1 MTWRRGALLFFAAL
15 AGALIPLIPTVQVA
29 GALTAPIELAGGL
42 LRELSLSGPGGN
54 VLAWAIV
61 LLAAGLPLLLLVL
74 PPNRGR
80 RHWEDIFLPASSLLL
95 IGLAFC
101 AANPSYLDRFFG
113 STLLIA
119 AAVIW
124 VSLLVFWGVLRLL
137 RGMEEAPLER
147 LSGVLRILLVGCA
160 ALLVFAAASRV
171 SGAIVE
177 INNLQQDWTLFL
189 AVASVPEPSGLTG
202 DQLPLVELIPDL
214 LGAWM
219 LLLAADLTT
228 ALARD
233 PFGEESV
240 GRCVT
245 TARWSRL
252 AIQATLV
259 LALGVNLVKL
269 ARYDSLITEV
279 KVSLDLPLIPL
290 ILSAALYLLCR
301 CVQRGAGVSSGGG
314 SFRRTT
320 TPSFKEIGVRR

>member
-15 AGALIPLIPTVQVA
+15 AGVLIPLIPTVQVA

-101 AANPSYLDRFFG
+101 AVNPSYLDRFFG

-137 RGMEEAPLER
+137 RGMEEAPLEK

-202 DQLPLVELIPDL
+202 DQALNIALALPLVELIPDL

-301 CVQRGAGVSSGGG
+301 CVQRGRELQEDNDS
-314 SFRRTT
+314 
-320 TPSFKEIGVRR
+320 II

>member
-29 GALTAPIELAGGL
+29 GAMTAPIELAGGL

-101 AANPSYLDRFFG
+101 AVNPSYLDRFFG

-119 AAVIW
+119 AAMIW

-160 ALLVFAAASRV
+160 ALLVFAAASRG
-171 SGAIVE
+171 SGAVVE
-177 INNLQQDWTLFL
+177 IKDFQQDWTLFL
-189 AVASVPEPSGLTG
+189 AVVSVPEPTGLTA
-202 DQLPLVELIPDL
+202 DQFLVLALPLLELIPDL

-301 CVQRGAGVSSGGG
+301 CVQRGRELQEDNDS
-314 SFRRTT
+314 
-320 TPSFKEIGVRR
+320 II

>member
-29 GALTAPIELAGGL
+29 GAMTAPIELAGGL

-101 AANPSYLDRFFG
+101 AVNPSYLDRFFG

-137 RGMEEAPLER
+137 RGMEEAPLEK

-202 DQLPLVELIPDL
+202 DQALNIALALPLVELIPDL

-269 ARYDSLITEV
+269 ARYDSLITEA

-301 CVQRGAGVSSGGG
+301 CVQRGRELQEDNDS
-314 SFRRTT
+314 
-320 TPSFKEIGVRR
+320 II

>member
-1 MTWRRGALLFFAAL
+1 MTWRRGVLLFFAAL

-101 AANPSYLDRFFG
+101 AVNPSYLDRFFG

-137 RGMEEAPLER
+137 RGMEEAPLEK

-202 DQLPLVELIPDL
+202 DQALNIALALPLVELIPDL

-219 LLLAADLTT
+219 LLLAADLTA

-240 GRCVT
+240 RRCVT
-245 TARWSRL
+245 TARRSRR
-252 AIQATLV
+252 AIQVTLV
-259 LALGVNLVKL
+259 LTLAVNLVKL
-269 ARYDSLITEV
+269 IRYDYLISEV

-290 ILSAALYLLCR
+290 TLSAALYLLCR
-301 CVQRGAGVSSGGG
+301 CIQRG
-314 SFRRTT
+314 
-320 TPSFKEIGVRR
+320 KELQEDNDSII

>member
-101 AANPSYLDRFFG
+101 AVNPSYLDRLFG

-137 RGMEEAPLER
+137 RGMEEAPLEK

-202 DQLPLVELIPDL
+202 DQALNIALALPLVELIPDL

-259 LALGVNLVKL
+259 LTLGVNLVKL

-301 CVQRGAGVSSGGG
+301 CVQRGRELQEDNDS
-314 SFRRTT
+314 
-320 TPSFKEIGVRR
+320 II

>member
-101 AANPSYLDRFFG
+101 AVNPSYLDRFFG

-137 RGMEEAPLER
+137 RGMEEAPLEK

-202 DQLPLVELIPDL
+202 DQVLNISLAL

-233 PFGEESV
+233 PFGEENV

-301 CVQRGAGVSSGGG
+301 CVQRGRELQEDNDS
-314 SFRRTT
+314 
-320 TPSFKEIGVRR
+320 II

>member
-1 MTWRRGALLFFAAL
+1 MTWRRGVLLFFAAL

-29 GALTAPIELAGGL
+29 GAMTAPIELAGGL

-54 VLAWAIV
+54 LLAWAIV

-80 RHWEDIFLPASSLLL
+80 RHWEDALLPISSLLL

-101 AANPSYLDRFFG
+101 AVNPSYLDRFFG

-137 RGMEEAPLER
+137 RGMEEAPLEK

-202 DQLPLVELIPDL
+202 DQALNIALALPLVELIPDL

-233 PFGEESV
+233 PVGEESV

-301 CVQRGAGVSSGGG
+301 CVQRGRELQEDNDS
-314 SFRRTT
+314 
-320 TPSFKEIGVRR
+320 II

>member
-1 MTWRRGALLFFAAL
+1 MTWRRGVLLFFAAL

-29 GALTAPIELAGGL
+29 GAMTAPIELAGGL

-54 VLAWAIV
+54 LLAWAIV

-80 RHWEDIFLPASSLLL
+80 RHWEDALLPISSLLL

-101 AANPSYLDRFFG
+101 AVNPSYLDRFFG

-137 RGMEEAPLER
+137 RGMEEAPLEK

-202 DQLPLVELIPDL
+202 DQALNIALALPLVELIPDL

-301 CVQRGAGVSSGGG
+301 CVQRGRELQEDNDS
-314 SFRRTT
+314 
-320 TPSFKEIGVRR
+320 II

>member
-1 MTWRRGALLFFAAL
+1 MTWRRGVLLFFAAL
-15 AGALIPLIPTVQVA
+15 AGVLIPLIPTVQVA

-101 AANPSYLDRFFG
+101 AVNPSYLDRFFG

-137 RGMEEAPLER
+137 RGMEEAPLEK

-202 DQLPLVELIPDL
+202 DQALNIALALPLVELIPDL

-301 CVQRGAGVSSGGG
+301 CVQRGRELQEDNDS
-314 SFRRTT
+314 
-320 TPSFKEIGVRR
+320 II

>member
-29 GALTAPIELAGGL
+29 GAMTAPIELAGGL

-54 VLAWAIV
+54 VLAWALV

-80 RHWEDIFLPASSLLL
+80 RHREDIFLPASSLLL

-101 AANPSYLDRFFG
+101 AANPSYLNDDFG
-113 STLLIA
+113 TTWLIA
-119 AAVIW
+119 AAVVW

-137 RGMEEAPLER
+137 RGMEEAPLEK

-160 ALLVFAAASRV
+160 ALLVFAAAARG
-171 SGAIVE
+171 SGAVVE
-177 INNLQQDWTLFL
+177 INDSQQDWTLFL
-189 AVASVPEPSGLTG
+189 AVASVPEPTGLTA
-202 DQLPLVELIPDL
+202 DQFFVFALPLLELIPDL

-228 ALARD
+228 ALARE

-240 GRCVT
+240 GQCVT

-252 AIQATLV
+252 AIQVTLV
-259 LALGVNLVKL
+259 LALVINFVKL
-269 ARYDSLITEV
+269 FWFDYLSGLVEI
-279 KVSLDLPLIPL
+279 SLDIPLIPL

-301 CVQRGAGVSSGGG
+301 CVQRGRELQEDNDS
-314 SFRRTT
+314 
-320 TPSFKEIGVRR
+320 II

>member
-101 AANPSYLDRFFG
+101 AVNPSYLDRFFG

-202 DQLPLVELIPDL
+202 DQALNIALALPLVELIPDL

-301 CVQRGAGVSSGGG
+301 CVQRGRELQEDNDS
-314 SFRRTT
+314 
-320 TPSFKEIGVRR
+320 II

>member
-80 RHWEDIFLPASSLLL
+80 RHWEDFFLPASSLLL

-101 AANPSYLDRFFG
+101 AVNPSYLDRFFG

-137 RGMEEAPLER
+137 RGMEEAPLEK

-202 DQLPLVELIPDL
+202 DQALNIALALPLVELIPDL

-301 CVQRGAGVSSGGG
+301 CVQRGRELQEDNDS
-314 SFRRTT
+314 
-320 TPSFKEIGVRR
+320 II

>member
-101 AANPSYLDRFFG
+101 AVNPSYLDRFFG

-137 RGMEEAPLER
+137 RGMEEAPLEK

-202 DQLPLVELIPDL
+202 DQALNIALALPLVELIPDL

-301 CVQRGAGVSSGGG
+301 CIQRGRELQEDNDS
-314 SFRRTT
+314 
-320 TPSFKEIGVRR
+320 II

>member
-101 AANPSYLDRFFG
+101 AVNPSYLDRFFG

-137 RGMEEAPLER
+137 RGMEEAPLEK

-202 DQLPLVELIPDL
+202 DQVLNIALALPLVELIPDL

-301 CVQRGAGVSSGGG
+301 CVQRGRELQEDNDS
-314 SFRRTT
+314 
-320 TPSFKEIGVRR
+320 II

>member
-54 VLAWAIV
+54 VLAWALV

-101 AANPSYLDRFFG
+101 AVNPSYLDRFFG

-137 RGMEEAPLER
+137 RGMEEAPLEK

-202 DQLPLVELIPDL
+202 DQTLNIALALPLVELIPDL

-301 CVQRGAGVSSGGG
+301 CVQRGRELQEDNDS
-314 SFRRTT
+314 
-320 TPSFKEIGVRR
+320 II

>member
-101 AANPSYLDRFFG
+101 AVNPSYLDRFFG

-119 AAVIW
+119 AAVVW

-202 DQLPLVELIPDL
+202 DQALNIALALPLVELIPDL

-228 ALARD
+228 ALARE

-252 AIQATLV
+252 AIQVTLV

-301 CVQRGAGVSSGGG
+301 CVQRGRELQEDNDS
-314 SFRRTT
+314 
-320 TPSFKEIGVRR
+320 II

>member
-29 GALTAPIELAGGL
+29 GAMTAPIELAGGL

-54 VLAWAIV
+54 LLAWAIV

-101 AANPSYLDRFFG
+101 AVNPSYLDRFFG

-202 DQLPLVELIPDL
+202 DQALNIALALPLVELIPDL

-279 KVSLDLPLIPL
+279 KVSLDLPLIPV

-301 CVQRGAGVSSGGG
+301 CVQRGRELQEDNDS
-314 SFRRTT
+314 
-320 TPSFKEIGVRR
+320 II

>member
-15 AGALIPLIPTVQVA
+15 AGVLIPLIPTVQVA
-29 GALTAPIELAGGL
+29 GAMTAPIELAGGL

-54 VLAWAIV
+54 VLAWALV

-119 AAVIW
+119 AAMIW

-202 DQLPLVELIPDL
+202 DQALNIALALPLVELIPDL

-301 CVQRGAGVSSGGG
+301 CVQRGRELQEDNDS
-314 SFRRTT
+314 
-320 TPSFKEIGVRR
+320 II

>member
-29 GALTAPIELAGGL
+29 GAMTAPIELAGGL

-54 VLAWAIV
+54 VLAWALV

-101 AANPSYLDRFFG
+101 AANPSYLNDDFG
-113 STLLIA
+113 TTWLIA
-119 AAVIW
+119 AAVVW

-137 RGMEEAPLER
+137 RGMEEAPLEK

-160 ALLVFAAASRV
+160 ALLVFAAAARG
-171 SGAIVE
+171 SGAVVE
-177 INNLQQDWTLFL
+177 IKDFQQDWTLFL
-189 AVASVPEPSGLTG
+189 AVASVPEPTGLTA
-202 DQLPLVELIPDL
+202 DQFFVFALPLLELIPDL

-219 LLLAADLTT
+219 LLLAADLTA
-228 ALARD
+228 ALARE

-240 GRCVT
+240 GQCVT

-252 AIQATLV
+252 AIQVTLV
-259 LALGVNLVKL
+259 LALVINFVKL
-269 ARYDSLITEV
+269 FWFDYLLGLVEI
-279 KVSLDLPLIPL
+279 SLDISLIPL

-301 CVQRGAGVSSGGG
+301 CVQRGRELQEDNDS
-314 SFRRTT
+314 
-320 TPSFKEIGVRR
+320 II

>member
-29 GALTAPIELAGGL
+29 GAMTAPIELAGGL

-54 VLAWAIV
+54 VLAWALV

-101 AANPSYLDRFFG
+101 AANPSYLNDDFG
-113 STLLIA
+113 TTWLIA
-119 AAVIW
+119 AAVVW

-137 RGMEEAPLER
+137 RGMEEAPLEK

-160 ALLVFAAASRV
+160 ALLVFAAAARG
-171 SGAIVE
+171 SGAVVE
-177 INNLQQDWTLFL
+177 INDSQQDWTLFL
-189 AVASVPEPSGLTG
+189 AVASVPEPTGLTA
-202 DQLPLVELIPDL
+202 DQFFVLALPLLELIPDL

-219 LLLAADLTT
+219 LLLAADLTA
-228 ALARD
+228 ALARE

-240 GRCVT
+240 GQCVT

-252 AIQATLV
+252 AIQVTLV
-259 LALGVNLVKL
+259 LALVINFVKL
-269 ARYDSLITEV
+269 FWFDYLLGLVEI
-279 KVSLDLPLIPL
+279 SLDIPLDIPLIPL

-301 CVQRGAGVSSGGG
+301 CVQRGRELQEDNDS
-314 SFRRTT
+314 
-320 TPSFKEIGVRR
+320 II

>member
-54 VLAWAIV
+54 ILAWV
-61 LLAAGLPLLLLVL
+61 LVFLAAGLPLLLLVL

-101 AANPSYLDRFFG
+101 AVNPSYLDRFFG

-137 RGMEEAPLER
+137 RGMEEAPLEK

-202 DQLPLVELIPDL
+202 DQALNIALALPLVELIPDL

-252 AIQATLV
+252 AIQVTLV

-301 CVQRGAGVSSGGG
+301 CVQRGRELQEDNDS
-314 SFRRTT
+314 
-320 TPSFKEIGVRR
+320 II

>member
-61 LLAAGLPLLLLVL
+61 LLAADLPLLLLVL

-101 AANPSYLDRFFG
+101 AVNPSYLDRFFG

-119 AAVIW
+119 AAMIW

-137 RGMEEAPLER
+137 RGMEEAPLEK

-189 AVASVPEPSGLTG
+189 AVASVPEPSGLTA
-202 DQLPLVELIPDL
+202 DQFFVFALPLLELIPDL

-301 CVQRGAGVSSGGG
+301 CVQRGRELQEDNDS
-314 SFRRTT
+314 
-320 TPSFKEIGVRR
+320 II

>member
-15 AGALIPLIPTVQVA
+15 AGVLIPLIPTVQVA
-29 GALTAPIELAGGL
+29 GAMTAPIELAGGL

-54 VLAWAIV
+54 LLAWAIV

-80 RHWEDIFLPASSLLL
+80 RHWEDALLPISSLLL

-101 AANPSYLDRFFG
+101 AANPSYLNDDFG
-113 STLLIA
+113 TTWLIA
-119 AAVIW
+119 AAVVW

-202 DQLPLVELIPDL
+202 DQALNIALALPLVELIPDL

-301 CVQRGAGVSSGGG
+301 CVQRGRELQEDNDS
-314 SFRRTT
+314 
-320 TPSFKEIGVRR
+320 II

>member
-29 GALTAPIELAGGL
+29 GALTAPIELAGGM

-101 AANPSYLDRFFG
+101 AVNPSYLDRFFG

-119 AAVIW
+119 VAVIW

-137 RGMEEAPLER
+137 RGMEEAPLEK

-202 DQLPLVELIPDL
+202 DQALNIALALPLVELIPDL

-301 CVQRGAGVSSGGG
+301 CVQRGRELQEDNDS
-314 SFRRTT
+314 
-320 TPSFKEIGVRR
+320 II

>member
-101 AANPSYLDRFFG
+101 AVNPSYLDRFFG

-119 AAVIW
+119 AAMIW

-202 DQLPLVELIPDL
+202 DQALNIALALPLVELIPDL

-228 ALARD
+228 ALARE

-301 CVQRGAGVSSGGG
+301 CVQRGRELQEDNDS
-314 SFRRTT
+314 
-320 TPSFKEIGVRR
+320 II

>member
-29 GALTAPIELAGGL
+29 RALTAPIELAGGM

-101 AANPSYLDRFFG
+101 AVNPSYLDRFFG

-137 RGMEEAPLER
+137 RGMEEAPLEK

-202 DQLPLVELIPDL
+202 DQALNIALALPLVELIPDL

-269 ARYDSLITEV
+269 ARYDSLITEA

-301 CVQRGAGVSSGGG
+301 CVQRGRELQEDNDS
-314 SFRRTT
+314 
-320 TPSFKEIGVRR
+320 II

>member
-101 AANPSYLDRFFG
+101 AVNPSYLDRFFG

-119 AAVIW
+119 AAMIW

-137 RGMEEAPLER
+137 RGMEEAPLEK

-202 DQLPLVELIPDL
+202 DQTLNIALALPLVELIPDL

-301 CVQRGAGVSSGGG
+301 CVQRGRELQEDNDS
-314 SFRRTT
+314 
-320 TPSFKEIGVRR
+320 II

>member
-101 AANPSYLDRFFG
+101 AVNPSYLDRFFG

-119 AAVIW
+119 AAMIW

-160 ALLVFAAASRV
+160 ALLVFAAASRGC
-171 SGAIVE
+171 GAVVE
-177 INNLQQDWTLFL
+177 IKDFQQDWTLFL

-202 DQLPLVELIPDL
+202 DQALNIALALPLVELIPDL

-252 AIQATLV
+252 AIQVTLV

-301 CVQRGAGVSSGGG
+301 CVQRGRELQEDNDS
-314 SFRRTT
+314 
-320 TPSFKEIGVRR
+320 II

>member
-29 GALTAPIELAGGL
+29 GAMTAPIELAGGL

-101 AANPSYLDRFFG
+101 AVNPSYLDRFFG

-137 RGMEEAPLER
+137 RGMEEAPLEK

-202 DQLPLVELIPDL
+202 DQALNIALALPLVELIPDL

-252 AIQATLV
+252 AIQAALV

-269 ARYDSLITEV
+269 ARYDSLITGV

-301 CVQRGAGVSSGGG
+301 CVQRGRELQEDNDS
-314 SFRRTT
+314 
-320 TPSFKEIGVRR
+320 II